1 MININ
6 GQIEKLQAASA
17 SLTSKIEELNS
28 GLLSTNDDAITA
40 LKDKLKTALD
50 ALNEDISELQK
61 DALNANKNKKW

>member
-1 MININ
+1 
-6 GQIEKLQAASA
+6 
-17 SLTSKIEELNS
+17 LNS
-28 GLLSTNDDAITA
+28 SLLSTNDDAITA